1 MKPFEINN
9 KKVEEVEQLSFKLER
24 DIQKLKKEYYDL
36 LKDEDFVRLD
46 VGLKKPNIFQ
56 ILKISTTEIRHSNF
70 LSWLLDPK
78 GSHKLGDIFL
88 KRFLREVFSS
98 DKFQD
103 IGSNDLEGMDLSLVE
118 VRREWEN
125 IDLLIILE
133 KKFVV
138 CVENKVY
145 SSESKHQLST
155 YWEIIKEEFE
165 NHIHTGVF
173 LTPDGRDSENKT
185 DEFEP
190 ISYGFIVKSL
200 DTILFESKESIDPQV
215 ETYITD
221 YITIV
226 KREIMKTDPSIE
238 LSKKIYLNHKELIDF
253 VYKNGTGDGMYVSQ
267 LMKEELIN
275 RKWELGSESKYFVRF
290 LTPKIK
296 ELIPRNED
304 PKNNWGKKESFLF
317 EIQLDPKSN
326 RIIFK
331 TCISPSDDK
340 YNMEKLQDIL
350 VEIED
355 LERRTKGNWL
365 VNYQEKKEF
374 PFFNNYESFTEEE
387 LRKSI
392 NDFYDKISPIVSK
405 VENKLVEHSEELL
418 RMKSV

>member
-24 DIQKLKKEYYDL
+24 DIQKLKKEYDDL

-226 KREIMKTDPSIE
+226 KREIMETDEVSS
-238 LSKKIYLNHKELIDF
+238 LAKKIYLKHKELIEF
-253 VYKNGTGDGMYVSQ
+253 IYKHRPDNGIYVSQ
-267 LMKEELIN
+267 LIKDEIEKN
-275 RKWELGSESKYFVRF
+275 RWILGSESKNIIRF
-290 LTPKIK
+290 LTKDIEPLVYINK
-296 ELIPRNED
+296 ETF
-304 PKNNWGKKESFLF
+304 NNWNKNESFLF
-317 EIQLDPKSN
+317 EIKLQPQNDK
-326 RIIFK
+326 IIFQ
-331 TCISPSDDK
+331 TVISLTDK
-340 YNMEKLQDIL
+340 QYNVEKLKSIMEDIDFGKK
-350 VEIED
+350 EKKPSGKYFFTYGKTEKTFNYHIED
-355 LERRTKGNWL
+355 
-365 VNYQEKKEF
+365 QD
-374 PFFNNYESFTEEE
+374 

-392 NDFYDKISPIVSK
+392 TDFFEKISLIVSK